1 MITVNNLNGERNFE
15 KLTLFVSQ
23 LLQQNLNLS
32 FNVSLYREHYGTIED
47 VNLPAV
53 NIFLKEVDPLR
64 YDANTSVNNCVVSIV
79 VYTKSENKG
88 VENSLNGKTQGLK
101 IIGQINNIFSKRV
114 AYGGITGHAIQ
125 QMQAGSVRF
134 STPADLKESRDI
146 IGEQQILIT
155 VNETN
160 DEKFSEILQQTHTQL
175 NGNLDI
181 NVPIVLSGSGSV

>member
-79 VYTKSENKG
+79 VYTKSEDKG

-114 AYGGITGHAIQ
+114 SYGGLTGHAIQ

-146 IGEQQILIT
+146 IGEQQLLIT

-175 NGNLDI
+175 NGDLDI
-181 NVPIVLSGSGSV
+181 DVPVVLSGSGSM